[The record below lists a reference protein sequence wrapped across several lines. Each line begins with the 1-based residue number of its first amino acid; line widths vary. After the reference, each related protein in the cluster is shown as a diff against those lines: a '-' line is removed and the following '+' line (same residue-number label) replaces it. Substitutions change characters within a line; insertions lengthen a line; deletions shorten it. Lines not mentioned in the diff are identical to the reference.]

1 MANFKVKLNFR
12 GKDIIAS
19 YENGKLL
26 VDDKDFEK
34 HFIDMMPLVTY
45 ELPLPTGECNGVTM
59 DDAEGMYKTF
69 IDFYK
74 AEVITPPSDDMFEF
88 DPNVVY

>member
-1 MANFKVKLNFR
+1 MASFKVKLNFR
-12 GKDIIAS
+12 GRDVIAS
-19 YENGKLL
+19 YADGQLS
-26 VDDKDFEK
+26 VDDKKFKE
-34 HFIDMMPLVTY
+34 HFIMMMPLVTY
-45 ELPLPTGECNGVTM
+45 QMALPTGECHGVTM

-74 AEVITPPSDDMFEF
+74 AKVITPPSDDMFEF